1 MAQYI
6 IISIFWIG
14 VFCFGFG
21 LWILIHRFIKKIQKR
36 IKKRKM
42 LDMVFGSFD
51 NVVNDGENYLLHSKK
66 LNQYFSFSPDNG
78 MISQSVK
85 DNKKR
90 CDLLDKEIKSIR
102 ETIKFIEKNSKQ
114 IKEKDRAL
122 TAGRPAV

>member
-1 MAQYI
+1 M
-6 IISIFWIG
+6 
-14 VFCFGFG
+14 
-21 LWILIHRFIKKIQKR
+21 LLRKLIRKIQKR

-102 ETIKFIEKNSKQ
+102 ETIKSIEKNKASKR
-114 IKEKDRAL
+114 KR
-122 TAGRPAV
+122 